1 MQERERRPGA
11 GGSAGWGGAGA
22 EARSPG
28 KRTLVQQ
35 LPDVAAAAPAPRK
48 PVDVDVD
55 AEAARGTSGSAQPYP
70 HRTQIEASMGQS
82 VPAKAFFGAEASA
95 ASDVLGAEA
104 YTVGDSVAFAT
115 SNPSLRLAAHEAAHV
130 VQQSGGVSLSGGDGS
145 DGDPLERH
153 ADAVAERVAAG
164 QSADDLLP
172 RHGASH
178 LPAVPQRKR
187 VQRKVPEHAV
197 TAADLSTRGGEQAAA
212 DLTDKQIQEAIAWN
226 DKHWAGKQRQELRT
240 FLEHKQADEGGFTEA
255 DVRAAR
261 QIQLGAGVEPAR
273 ADGMLGDT
281 TMAILL
287 QAGLTLGFEGGKAKA
302 QDVQL
307 LFIPGE
313 FEDVAKWQAAV
324 TQAIK
329 DRPQEPYRAIDEPS
343 GTGRVYVKV
352 KGNIVDVVNARGGPA
367 VTVKDFDGHTADPTT
382 AGTWTLGTGKS
393 VVTASWDKSQI
404 PWGAE
409 VRKRADG
416 EWEFKEPGTNT
427 WKIATGSKSQLIKL
441 LPVSAFESEDGNK
454 GRNTWRV
461 NDFGEMGWRIQ
472 GTDGQFIHTSPD
484 DEETMLAGTSP
495 ELRASHGCVHLDPA
509 GRNRLRDRGYL
520 QAGVTFVVRRYTVH
534 LLPEAMRQIM
544 QGDKGLHESH

>member
-1 MQERERRPGA
+1 
-11 GGSAGWGGAGA
+11 
-22 EARSPG
+22 
-28 KRTLVQQ
+28 VQQ
-35 LPDVAAAAPAPRK
+35 LPDVAALASRK
-48 PVDVDVD
+48 PVDVD

-70 HRTQIEASMGQS
+70 HRAEIEASMGRS

-95 ASDVLGAEA
+95 ASTALGAEA

-115 SNPSLRLAAHEAAHV
+115 STPSLRLAAHEAAHV
-130 VQQSGGVSLSGGDGS
+130 VQQSGGVNLSGGDGLDS
-145 DGDPLERH
+145 DPLEQH

-164 QSADDLLP
+164 QPAVDLLP

-197 TAADLSTRGGEQAAA
+197 TAADLSTRGGEQVAAVAA

-226 DKHWAGKQRQELRT
+226 DKHWAGKQRHELRT
-240 FLEHKQADEGGFTEA
+240 FLEHKHADEGGFTEG

-261 QIQLGAGVEPAR
+261 QIQLGAGVEPAK
-273 ADGMLGDT
+273 ADGMIGDI

-287 QAGLTLGFEGGKAKA
+287 QAGLPLGFEGGKAKA

-324 TQAIK
+324 AQAIK
-329 DRPQEPYRAIDEPS
+329 DDPLAPYRAIHEPS

-382 AGTWTLGTGKS
+382 AGSWTLGTGKS
-393 VVTASWDKSQI
+393 VVTASWDNSQI

-416 EWEFKEPGTNT
+416 QWEFKESDSKT
-427 WKIATGSKSQLIKL
+427 WKIATGSKSQLAKPL
-441 LPVSAFESEDGNK
+441 EVEAFESGDGNK
-454 GRNTWRV
+454 GRSTWRV

-472 GTDGQFIHTSPD
+472 GTDGQFIHTSPE

-520 QAGVTFVVRRYTVH
+520 QAGVTFVVRKYTVH
-534 LLPEAMRQIM
+534 LLPEAMR
-544 QGDKGLHESH
+544 

>member
-1 MQERERRPGA
+1 M
-11 GGSAGWGGAGA
+11 GGSAGWGRAGA
-22 EARSPG
+22 EALSPG
-28 KRTLVQQ
+28 KRTLVQLQ
-35 LPDVAAAAPAPRK
+35 SDVAASEPAPGSRK
-48 PVDVDVD
+48 PVDVD

-70 HRTQIEASMGQS
+70 HRAEIEASMGRP
-82 VPAKAFFGAEASA
+82 VPAKAFFGAEARAASA
-95 ASDVLGAEA
+95 ALGAEA

-115 SNPSLRLAAHEAAHV
+115 SNPALRLAAHEAAHV
-130 VQQSGGVSLSGGDGS
+130 VQQSGGVNLSGGDGADS
-145 DGDPLERH
+145 DPLEQH
-153 ADAVAERVAAG
+153 ADAVAERVATGQPAG
-164 QSADDLLP
+164 DLLP

-187 VQRKVPEHAV
+187 VQRKALDHTV
-197 TAADLSTRGGEQAAA
+197 TAADLSTRGDEQHAG
-212 DLTDKQIQEAIAWN
+212 DLTDKQIKDAIAWN
-226 DKHWAGKQRQELRT
+226 DKHWPGKQRQELRT
-240 FLEHKQADEGGFTEA
+240 FLERKQADEGGFTEA

-261 QIQLGAGVEPAR
+261 QIQLGAGVEPAK
-273 ADGMLGDT
+273 ADGLIGDT

-324 TQAIK
+324 AQAIK
-329 DRPQEPYRAIDEPS
+329 DNPQAPYRAINDPS

-367 VTVKDFDGHTADPTT
+367 VTVKDFGGHTADPTT
-382 AGTWTLGTGKS
+382 AGTWTLGAGKS
-393 VVTASWDKSQI
+393 VVTASWDNSQI

-416 EWEFKEPGTNT
+416 EWEFKDPDTNN
-427 WKIATGSKSQLIKL
+427 WKIATGSKSQLAKPL
-441 LPVSAFESEDGNK
+441 DVSVFESNNK
-454 GRNTWRV
+454 GGSTWRV

-484 DEETMLAGTSP
+484 DEATTLAGSSP
-495 ELRASHGCVHLDPA
+495 ELSASHGCVHLDPA
-509 GRNRLRDRGYL
+509 GRNRLRDRGYV
-520 QAGVTFVVRRYTVH
+520 QAGVTFVVRKYTVH

-544 QGDKGLHESH
+544 QGDKPLHENH